1 MNKRNLKAV
10 LVVLLFLVAAF
21 STLRTFAY
29 WDNLQTGSDSIVELG
44 EGTRIVVSANNIIPE
59 GKKFVPLNAV
69 LGVDD
74 VKEIEL
80 NYTVKLS
87 KATLEDLKLVVE
99 ATNVKIGNNESL
111 GELLDIVVLHEEF
124 LNSEEVVVTVL
135 VRMNPLPDEATY
147 LAVRNQ
153 VISFDLVFSA
163 QNVA

>member
-1 MNKRNLKAV
+1 MKVV
-10 LVVLLFLVAAF
+10 LIVLLFLVAAF
-21 STLRTFAY
+21 STLRTFSY

-80 NYTVKLS
+80 EYTVKLS

-99 ATNVKIGNNESL
+99 ATNVKIGNNETL
-111 GELLDIVVLHEEF
+111 GELLDIVILHEAF

-163 QNVA
+163 HSVA

>member
-1 MNKRNLKAV
+1 MKVV
-10 LVVLLFLVAAF
+10 LIVLLFLVAAF

-74 VKEIEL
+74 VKEIKL
-80 NYTVKLS
+80 TYTVKLS

-99 ATNVKIGNNESL
+99 ATNVKIGENETL
-111 GELLDIVVLHEEF
+111 GELLDIVILHETF
-124 LNSEEVVVTVL
+124 LNNEEVVVTVL

-163 QNVA
+163 YSVA